1 MKTVFEW
8 VDDTNMYI
16 SMIYLHKKMGVDLP
30 IQSHCRVWVAEAECY
45 NSEYRSYAYTMAAEF
60 LHIDKDNKVALI
72 RRLFRNSED
81 FFAVCMQ
88 RREECS
94 WRWILDIT
102 TTPGED
108 RGRTNQALLHTLEA
122 DLLGFYIEVVHLCLE
137 SDLSSPSELYPFPES
152 KEAIEDI
159 VKYTRLTP
167 QEKIEAQK
175 LLLPTKWQDYIIGT
189 NKEAWERLITEEL
202 NNAGEHSGRLFAMI
216 ILAMR
221 REGAIKEIPSKT
233 KFYALLRDDFPLLST
248 DQSINNVLN
257 ANSPNSCVKPISDD
271 EIEAIIKKVSCY

>member
-1 MKTVFEW
+1 MKKVFEW

-45 NSEYRSYAYTMAAEF
+45 NSEYRSYAYAMAAEF
-60 LHIDKDNKVALI
+60 LHVDKDNKVALI

-81 FFAVCMQ
+81 FFAMCMQ

-102 TTPGED
+102 TTPSED

-137 SDLSSPSELYPFPES
+137 CDLGSPSELYPFPES

-175 LLLPTKWQDYIIGT
+175 SLRLTKWQDYIIGPKKT
-189 NKEAWERLITEEL
+189 QWEQLIAEDISKAR
-202 NNAGEHSGRLFAMI
+202 NRNGRLVATIITAMQK
-216 ILAMR
+216 
-221 REGAIKEIPSKT
+221 EGAIIHLSNRSE
-233 KFYALLRDDFPLLST
+233 FYRYLRVDFPNLNT
-248 DQSINNVLN
+248 DTAIDNPLN
-257 ANSPNSCVKPISDD
+257 GNSNLITQQ
-271 EIEAIIKKVSCY
+271 EIEKVLKRLENYE